1 MKAKVHKTRHDSQGE
16 RFAIVEVHDR
26 VPVVERV
33 GSEFTIEEVFETLR
47 ERGVAEDETLAML
60 RSARI
65 AFWAALSRASIAATV
80 AGWTIH

>member
-1 MKAKVHKTRHDSQGE
+1 MKARLHKTRHDSEGE

-60 RSARI
+60 QSARI
-65 AFWAALSRASIAATV
+65 AFWRALSGASIAATV
-80 AGWTIH
+80 AEWTIH

>member
-1 MKAKVHKTRHDSQGE
+1 MRAKLQKTRHDSDGE

-26 VPVVERV
+26 VSVVARV
-33 GSEFTIEEVFETLR
+33 GSEFTIEEVFHALR

-65 AFWAALSRASIAATV
+65 AFWRAMSHASIAAAV
-80 AGWTIH
+80 AEWTIH

>member
-1 MKAKVHKTRHDSQGE
+1 MKATLHKTRHDAHGE

-33 GSEFTIEEVFETLR
+33 GSEFTLEEVFRTLR
-47 ERGVAEDETLAML
+47 ERGVAEDEALAML

-65 AFWAALSRASIAATV
+65 AFWRALSQASIAATV
-80 AGWTIH
+80 AEWTIH